1 MNKRVKANLEIDGK
15 KQLLCLASDLK
26 VRWWHKALKVLHGWK
41 MRVIIVIQY
50 FRKVAAHPIKA
61 N

>member
-26 VRWWHKALKVLHGWK
+26 VR
-41 MRVIIVIQY
+41 
-50 FRKVAAHPIKA
+50 
-61 N
+61 